1 MYIFPPTRAFAVS
14 TLPKTKNKNYSTYV
28 RRAKRAQHA
37 RTMVYVRT
45 DGVSPI
51 GQSWAAAAAGG
62 GRCNVC
68 TPECTLRVRVTGMD
82 MLYCIYSIQYT
93 VHAACTGYR
102 VTGLPGLWDTVRCD
116 VIGPG
121 HPSQPRL
128 TGRLLLS
135 SFWGKQ
141 CMYSEH

>member
-1 MYIFPPTRAFAVS
+1 
-14 TLPKTKNKNYSTYV
+14 
-28 RRAKRAQHA
+28 
-37 RTMVYVRT
+37 
-45 DGVSPI
+45 
-51 GQSWAAAAAGG
+51 
-62 GRCNVC
+62 
-68 TPECTLRVRVTGMD
+68 

-128 TGRLLLS
+128 TVDYLHTGESNACILNIEHSQQNDS
-135 SFWGKQ
+135 S
-141 CMYSEH
+141 SEPA